1 MSGSLMYGEG
11 EGPAREECDHEPGG
25 TAALE
30 LLSQNGDLR
39 QRHRI
44 SLSKLSAERQECT
57 PVWLVDEQDDTE
69 NGTPSES

>member
-11 EGPAREECDHEPGG
+11 EGPAREESDHEPGG

-39 QRHRI
+39 QRRRI
-44 SLSKLSAERQECT
+44 SLSKLSAERRECT

-69 NGTPSES
+69 NWD